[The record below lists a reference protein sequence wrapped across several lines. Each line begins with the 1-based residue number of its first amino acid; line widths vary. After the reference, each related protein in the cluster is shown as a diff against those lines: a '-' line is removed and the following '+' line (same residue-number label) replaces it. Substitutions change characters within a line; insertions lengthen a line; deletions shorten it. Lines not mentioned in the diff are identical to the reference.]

1 MKLLIKDISDNDTF
15 NGVGVLNKN
24 EGKSE
29 INNFD
34 PKTNIVFWST
44 KSTSFA
50 KACYFLSNKGFFNNV
65 ISTMTIDEVNKHTFY
80 FSDFENERYGGL
92 TFNIQE
98 HLKSLNYQNEE
109 TIYLTIL
116 AYASDNL
123 SSYHQY
129 YVYLDSSQN
138 EQLSKLDNNIFNGLI
153 NTTKN
158 KSFNPSNM
166 GTGIW
171 ATHIVPIIYQNDTY
185 NKLHVEIVVIPQ
197 GVSFSGITS
206 NRCAYENKWDLLK
219 QYNSYHVVRT
229 YDLTEIQSYANKP
242 AYLLQDEELDNY
254 FNNLDSKP
262 KIVLFKITPTL
273 EKTDPPVKP
282 TSTNVHILNNNTKI
296 EVTGDKTIGSIIT
309 ITPNITNGYKLTS
322 LKIYRCN
329 NGITDYTKGTLIA
342 NVLNTLKY
350 QIVQDDIGKNLII
363 VPTTEKLKGQ
373 YKLIGLNDSTIS
385 ITPSVFYVNDNFTI
399 TGKSTN
405 PFYTLKD
412 NSLKLYEYPRD
423 TDPDTITADNLDQQY
438 LSKNTFDVPASF
450 QCGENLNVFVLEPSL
465 IKINITNKVE
475 GIKYKINIPNLDIT
489 ADENYTISS
498 ISAVYADLYDNDQTV
513 YGVVDLIK
521 KHATIDLSEFN
532 LSNLYG
538 SLDITL
544 NGITNKTE
552 TPAEPTNPT
561 EPTKPTGEQQIH
573 IYELNDKSL
582 EQLVNKDLTFTSPK
596 GEVTYNYTNYIN
608 QVYRLPVDY
617 PTEIT
622 EPTNQIK
629 TGLFNLTVDSVDTKE
644 FKQDHFI
651 LDLGKIKVDKK
662 YNNGFDTNVLSCN
675 LYLPFISPIQVNIH
689 DIIDKTLNI
698 KYDVSLLDGTTL
710 ITVNNGISD
719 IIEQQQKIIT
729 NLQLFSVYIDRKT
742 GNLNTT
748 IKNTINQA
756 YLVITRNKP
765 ILDLTSYPTKEH
777 GIIKNYTGFI
787 KCANI
792 NNVIS
797 NTNDIENKEI
807 KSLLESGV
815 LINDITRN

>member
-1 MKLLIKDISDNDTF
+1 MKLLIKDNSDNSTF
-15 NGVGVLNKN
+15 TGVGVNDLNA
-24 EGKSE
+24 GKSE
-29 INNFD
+29 IDNFD

-44 KSTSFA
+44 KSTSFT
-50 KACYFLSNKGFFNNV
+50 KACYFLSNKGFFDNV
-65 ISTMTIDEVNKHTFY
+65 ISTMTIDELNKHTFY
-80 FSDFENERYGGL
+80 FSDFEDKSYGGF

-98 HLKSLNYQNEE
+98 HLNSLNYQNEE
-109 TIYLTIL
+109 TIYLTVL
-116 AYASDNL
+116 AYASDNV
-123 SSYHQY
+123 SNKHQY
-129 YVYLDSSQN
+129 YINLDTTQN
-138 EQLSKLDNNIFNGLI
+138 EQLSKLDNNIFNSLI

-158 KSFNPSNM
+158 KSFNTSNM

-185 NKLHVEIVVIPQ
+185 NKLHVEVVVIPQ
-197 GVSFSGITS
+197 GVSFSGTTS

-219 QYNSYHVVRT
+219 QFNSYHVVRT
-229 YDLTEIQSYANKP
+229 YDVTELQSYANKP
-242 AYLLQDEELDNY
+242 AYLLHDEELDNY
-254 FNNLDSKP
+254 FNDLGNKP
-262 KIVLFKITPTL
+262 KIVLFKVTPTL

-282 TSTNVHILNNNTKI
+282 TTTTVHSLDNNTKI
-296 EVTGDKTIGSIIT
+296 EVTGDKTTGSIIT
-309 ITPNITNGYKLTS
+309 ITPHVTDGYKLTS
-322 LKIYRCN
+322 LNIYRCD
-329 NGITDYTKGTLIA
+329 NGVTDYTKGTLVA

-363 VPTTEKLKGQ
+363 VPTVEKLKGQ
-373 YKLIGLNDSTIS
+373 YKLIGLNGSTIS
-385 ITPSVFYVNDNFTI
+385 ISPTDFNVNDNFTI
-399 TGKSTN
+399 IGKSTN
-405 PFYTLKD
+405 PFYVLKD
-412 NSLKLYEYPRD
+412 DSLKLYEYPRD
-423 TDPDTITADNLDQQY
+423 TNPDTITADNLNPQY
-438 LSKNTFDVPASF
+438 LSNNTFQVPATF
-450 QCGENLNVFVLEPSL
+450 QSGENLNVFVLEPSL

-498 ISAVYADLYDNDQTV
+498 ISAVYENLYGDDKNV
-513 YGVVDLIK
+513 NGVIDLIK
-521 KHATIDLSEFN
+521 KHATIDLSKFD

-544 NGITNKTE
+544 NGITSKTV
-552 TPAEPTNPT
+552 TPVQPTNPT

-596 GEVTYNYTNYIN
+596 GELTYNYTNYIN

-629 TGLFNLTVDSVDTKE
+629 TGLFNLTVNSVDTKE

-662 YNNGFDTNVLSCN
+662 YNNGFDTNVLSCC

-710 ITVNNGISD
+710 ITVNNGVSD

-742 GNLNTT
+742 GNLSTT

-765 ILDLTSYPTKEH
+765 ILDLSSYPTKEH

-787 KCANI
+787 KCDNI

-797 NTNDIENKEI
+797 NTNDTEFKEI

-815 LINDITRN
+815 LINDITSD